1 MSEEEKNEFFRQMTK
16 MAEKDPDV
24 FKRFAETVRGAAS
37 AANEGF
43 VAASFAAAKAR
54 RQMTGL
60 QKSERSAR
68 NPSVGG
74 VGRASFS
81 QKKEASARM
90 GFEYYD
96 AISEAQRA
104 KARARAKASAA
115 RKANRKRRK
124 G

>member
-1 MSEEEKNEFFRQMTK
+1 MSEEEKNEFFRQMK
-16 MAEKDPDV
+16 AMSEQNSAA
-24 FKRFAETVRGAAS
+24 FSRFAETVRGAAI
-37 AANEGF
+37 
-43 VAASFAAAKAR
+43 AASDGMMAASLAAAKAR
-54 RQMTGL
+54 RQRTGL
-60 QKSERSAR
+60 QKSEKSAR
-68 NPSVGG
+68 NSSVGG